1 MGPGASRGTKS
12 VPGRTLGY
20 AKIAI
25 NTQPCYTLSICFEL
39 TPFISW
45 IEEEGA
51 SIFEGRIHNFIFHGL
66 TRQWAG
72 RTFCISLGVCDC
84 FKQFLA
90 GGRILG
96 ISTVT
101 YQPGVD
107 PLYPLPTGRKQ
118 RAGGCGVISIIL
130 GIAHSQTIMTVFSV
144 ASGSSHNADLSH
156 YHWMCRN
163 NG

>member
-1 MGPGASRGTKS
+1 MKAIMCWVHFEYFLLMRPAMFNCWCRAKHERSDTQWGRGLAAVLN

-66 TRQWAG
+66 TR
-72 RTFCISLGVCDC
+72 
-84 FKQFLA
+84 
-90 GGRILG
+90 
-96 ISTVT
+96 
-101 YQPGVD
+101 
-107 PLYPLPTGRKQ
+107 
-118 RAGGCGVISIIL
+118 
-130 GIAHSQTIMTVFSV
+130 
-144 ASGSSHNADLSH
+144 
-156 YHWMCRN
+156 
-163 NG
+163 

>member
-1 MGPGASRGTKS
+1 MFNCWCRAKHERSDTQWGQGLAAVLN

-66 TRQWAG
+66 TRLWAG

-90 GGRILG
+90 GAH
-96 ISTVT
+96 
-101 YQPGVD
+101 
-107 PLYPLPTGRKQ
+107 TGYKYGDLLARS
-118 RAGGCGVISIIL
+118 RPIISITD
-130 GIAHSQTIMTVFSV
+130 GEEA
-144 ASGSSHNADLSH
+144 ASRRVWCDLYNTGYRTLRPS
-156 YHWMCRN
+156 
-163 NG
+163 

>member
-72 RTFCISLGVCDC
+72 RTFCISLGLCDC

-90 GGRILG
+90 GAH
-96 ISTVT
+96 
-101 YQPGVD
+101 
-107 PLYPLPTGRKQ
+107 TGYKYGDLLARS
-118 RAGGCGVISIIL
+118 RPIISITDREE
-130 GIAHSQTIMTVFSV
+130 A
-144 ASGSSHNADLSH
+144 ASRRVWCDLYNTGYRTLSDH
-156 YHWMCRN
+156 HDSLLSRVWIFPQCRPLTLSLDVSK
-163 NG
+163 